1 MVRYD
6 CWLKELLEGYPSK
19 SHNELIDGIY
29 TFINLIKIKNPT
41 YDSTAIPTVITE
53 GIKHSIELT
62 DANDKLVGALTLESS
77 SEGYIGVSMRSGEA
91 KLSVMITDEGIPQTY
106 SPHPFGANE
115 NQIVT
120 IKHLS
125 DVITEWYSRITLE
138 YTNAISTATDEIN
151 TATNSKLS
159 KFEEDYLAKIAELQN
174 QIKQLQYLVNITP
187 DTSTSI
193 FGSLVDLQAIK
204 EDSDTVLELTN
215 KVKELVKD
223 VERVKGTYVA
233 TAKRD
238 GIIHAIS
245 RRDETLLVII
255 DGIGIRMENEN
266 NVVLNTARR
275 SKYGRGHVSYTFTV
289 KEGERFRVRGCYYL
303 TFRRVSR

>member
-19 SHNELIDGIY
+19 SRNELIDGIY

-53 GIKHSIELT
+53 GTKHSIELT

-106 SPHPFGANE
+106 SPHPFGTNE

-120 IKHLS
+120 TKHLS

-151 TATNSKLS
+151 IATNSKLS
-159 KFEEDYLAKIAELQN
+159 KFEKDYLAKIAELQN

-187 DTSTSI
+187 DVSTSM
-193 FGSLVDLQAIK
+193 FGSLVDLQVIK
-204 EDSDTVLELTN
+204 EDGGTVLELTN

-223 VERVKGTYVA
+223 VERSKGTYIA

-238 GIIHAIS
+238 GFIHAIS
-245 RRDETLLVII
+245 RRDETLSVTI
-255 DGIGIRMENEN
+255 DDKGAKVDDKNAI
-266 NVVLNTARR
+266 LYTSKR
-275 SKYGRGHVSYTFTV
+275 SKYGRGYVSYTFTV
-289 KEGERFRVRGCYYL
+289 KEGERFKVYGCYHL
-303 TFRRVSR
+303 TFRRISR

>member
-19 SHNELIDGIY
+19 SRNELIDGIY

-41 YDSTAIPTVITE
+41 YDSTAIPTVITD
-53 GIKHSIELT
+53 GIKHSIEFT

-125 DVITEWYSRITLE
+125 DVITEWYNKITLE

-151 TATNSKLS
+151 TATDGKLS
-159 KFEEDYLAKIAELQN
+159 KFEKDYLAKIAELQN

-187 DTSTSI
+187 DMSTSI
-193 FGSLVDLQAIK
+193 FGSLVDLQVIR
-204 EDSDTVLELTN
+204 DDGGTVLELSN
-215 KVKELVKD
+215 KAKELVKD
-223 VERVKGTYVA
+223 VERSQGTYIA

-238 GIIHAIS
+238 GFIHAIS
-245 RRDETLLVII
+245 RRDTTLSVTI
-255 DGIGIRMENEN
+255 DGIGVDLDGRNS
-266 NVVLNTARR
+266 VLHTSGR
-275 SKYGRGHVSYTFTV
+275 SKYGRGYVSYTFTV
-289 KEGERFRVRGCYYL
+289 KEGERFKVYGCYYL